1 MIILPNDYDVYL
13 ACLDCSFSFRSF
25 LFFGDCS
32 CRVKESLPELPLS
45 AHLLAP
51 IQRICRYPL
60 HLMELVK
67 HSPAK
72 QDLLRTSENDSD
84 QVDGGHC
91 ETADTK
97 ESFDLALTTM
107 KRVTEMVNE
116 GNYRRLFSSV
126 LRTIFGEE

>member
-1 MIILPNDYDVYL
+1 MP
-13 ACLDCSFSFRSF
+13 F
-25 LFFGDCS
+25 S
-32 CRVKESLPELPLS
+32 CRTKENLPELPLS

-72 QDLLRTSENDSD
+72 QDLVRSAANDGD
-84 QVDGGHC
+84 QVDGCGN
-91 ETADTK
+91 TTDTK
-97 ESFDLALTTM
+97 ESFEHALATM

-116 GNYRRLFSSV
+116 GVFAMLPTTLLLHLENAKK
-126 LRTIFGEE
+126 